1 MASTATEQNEHH
13 SSQLVSY
20 MRFAKYQRGQC
31 IKSIKSAVQDTK
43 ETRLMDD
50 TFTLEEVEEVIEAVT
65 EAVTNEVETE
75 LINSA
80 HTNVLLL
87 QQLFGQGE
95 KWHLNLDTDLSE
107 LENRELLAAVR
118 KWEENELAGTKVEK
132 PLVEKKKLAPLND
145 GGPTQLLNLQ
155 IQKLEQ
161 ENQGLRQRMK
171 TIESQATEILESKL
185 ELKAE
190 VESLKIQKTIEV
202 ETEIKTGEN
211 TKEFEKLA
219 EQKEEVISELS
230 EAVDAAKQEL
240 MTEKQI
246 SEKSQK
252 ELENDLMS
260 AKHRFLEVQHQ
271 LNMAE
276 KELEKKFSE
285 TGAYKNLKKMLGS
298 KNATIKEMRN
308 KLNVYEPNTVE
319 DDERE
324 EE

>member
-1 MASTATEQNEHH
+1 MATNASELNEHH
-13 SSQLVSY
+13 ASQLVSY
-20 MRFAKYQRGQC
+20 MKFAKYQRGQC
-31 IKSIKSAVQDTK
+31 AKSIKSAVQDTK

-50 TFTLEEVEEVIEAVT
+50 TFTVEEVEEVIEAVR
-65 EAVTNEVETE
+65 EAVTNEIETE

-107 LENRELLAAVR
+107 LENRDLLDAVR
-118 KWEENELAGTKVEK
+118 KWEEDELSGAKVEK
-132 PLVEKKKLAPLND
+132 PLIEKKKLAPLND

-161 ENQGLRQRMK
+161 ENQSLRQRMK

-190 VESLKIQKTIEV
+190 VETLKTQKTSEV
-202 ETEIKTGEN
+202 ESETKNGEA
-211 TKEFEKLA
+211 TIEFEKLN
-219 EQKEEVISELS
+219 

-240 MTEKQI
+240 LNEKQV

-252 ELENDLMS
+252 ELETDLVS
-260 AKHRFLEVQHQ
+260 TKHR
-271 LNMAE
+271 
-276 KELEKKFSE
+276 
-285 TGAYKNLKKMLGS
+285 
-298 KNATIKEMRN
+298 
-308 KLNVYEPNTVE
+308 
-319 DDERE
+319 
-324 EE
+324 

>member
-211 TKEFEKLA
+211 TKEFEKL
-219 EQKEEVISELS
+219 S

-240 MTEKQI
+240 LTEKQI